1 MNLNVTQTKLV
12 GLTMELE
19 LKAKEYKMLC
29 KQLEKIKNKNINPN
43 DENLL
48 VVKEM
53 FQKNYEEV
61 VEINRKI
68 KELKRLEEERE
79 KQKNEKFNTDKLF
92 NRKDESKKYN
102 TSKEIATI
110 EKQNMFNKIIQKIK
124 KILKI

>member
-1 MNLNVTQTKLV
+1 MNLNITQTKLV

-79 KQKNEKFNTDKLF
+79 KQKNEKFNTYKLF

>member
-1 MNLNVTQTKLV
+1 MNLNITQTKLV

>member
-1 MNLNVTQTKLV
+1 MNLNITQTKLV

-102 TSKEIATI
+102 TSKEIAII

>member
-1 MNLNVTQTKLV
+1 
-12 GLTMELE
+12 MELE

-102 TSKEIATI
+102 TSKEITTI